1 MNLHVRRIR
10 HVSALAVALD
20 GSRTVAAHGVGR
32 QKVGVSVTAGG
43 NHNGIGREAFQLT
56 GDEVLGDDAP
66 CMTVYDDD
74 ILHLVAGIEL
84 HLPGLDLCAQGRVST
99 EQQLLAGLSLGVEG
113 TAYLCAA
120 E

>member
-1 MNLHVRRIR
+1 
-10 HVSALAVALD
+10 
-20 GSRTVAAHGVGR
+20 
-32 QKVGVSVTAGG
+32 
-43 NHNGIGREAFQLT
+43 
-56 GDEVLGDDAP
+56 
-66 CMTVYDDD
+66 MTVYDDD
-74 ILHLVAGIEL
+74 ILHLVTGIEL